1 MPDRSM
7 MGRSTTKLYTITC
20 CIFLATAE
28 MERPIPTQERRNTA
42 MTRARV
48 KREPTRATLNHATA
62 IVSTMKDWTIPIRS
76 GGTAFP
82 MSISMG
88 RSGVTMSWSKV
99 PFSLSLATDSPARI
113 ITCVRLTMGR
123 SDARNP
129 HREIRFGLY
138 HATGSIWRS

>member
-1 MPDRSM
+1 
-7 MGRSTTKLYTITC
+7 
-20 CIFLATAE
+20 
-28 MERPIPTQERRNTA
+28 

-76 GGTAFP
+76 GGTALP